1 MKICICCSLSF
12 TDEVFAITKE
22 LEKLGHEVLLPN
34 GIINRLIEKEDFDPI
49 KAKTETNAVKNH
61 IEKIRK
67 ADAVLV
73 CNYTKNGVKN
83 YIGANTFLEISFAYY
98 FDKPIYSLNSLPD
111 FDYINDEIQS
121 FNIININNDLSLIQ
135 K

>member
-12 TDEVFAITKE
+12 TDEVFGVAKK
-22 LEKLGHEVLLPN
+22 LEKLGHEILLPN
-34 GIINRLIEKEDFDPI
+34 GVIDRLIEKEDFDPI

-61 IEKIRK
+61 IEKIHE

-73 CNYTKNGVKN
+73 CNYTKKGIEN

-98 FDKPIYSLNSLPD
+98 FDKPIYSLNPLPN
-111 FDYINDEIQS
+111 FDYINDELQS
-121 FNIININNDLSLIQ
+121 FKIVNINNDLTLIQ